1 LTDNAL
7 QLADERFMA
16 DLIHACNDIVTLG
29 ADHGMDA
36 QALAAWIAD
45 PEHARFMARLI
56 SFADVQTQ
64 WLLSRHRGLAVQRL
78 LTMAA
83 DKNEKGET
91 VRRACVDLMKLNV
104 TAMLGDADEDALDA
118 SIPTAAGLYGE
129 MEKEN
134 SNEALKPD
142 SPSLVDGD
150 SEEDA

>member
-1 LTDNAL
+1 MTDNAL

-29 ADHGMDA
+29 EDHGMDA
-36 QALAAWIAD
+36 QALADWMAK
-45 PEHARFMARLI
+45 PEHARCLTQLI
-56 SFADVQTQ
+56 SLADLQTQ

-104 TAMLGDADEDALDA
+104 TTMLGDADEDALDA

-129 MEKEN
+129 VEKGD

-142 SPSLVDGD
+142 DPSLVDGD